1 MKITT
6 VLIGVVGKPSSG
18 KTTFLNALC
27 KTDAKTG
34 NYPFT
39 TIEPNIAFGYHT
51 VPCVC
56 SEFKVECNPKNSKC
70 IKNIRHIP
78 VKIIDVAGLVPG
90 AHEGRGRGNQF
101 LSDLSEADALLHI
114 IDCSGS
120 LDSEG
125 VDIEAG
131 THNPIDDVKFLEE
144 EIDFWL
150 IGILKKNWSKLTRQA
165 SSLRK
170 HAADVLTSQLSG
182 LKINRNNIFNVIK
195 ELKLD
200 NELHRWSDEQLKE
213 FVITIRKKTK
223 PIIVVANKI
232 DRPTSLENFVN
243 LKEYL
248 GEENVIPASALTEL
262 ILQKQTESGKVDY
275 DSYAGQLVPHLDKL
289 SEKEKEIMIKIQ
301 ENILS
306 KFGNTG
312 VQKALSFAINL
323 LDMIVAYPVAD
334 VNTLTDKDG
343 NILPDAFLISKGTT
357 AKNFAGKIHDDLEK
371 GFVCAIDSRTK
382 RKLSDSYEMQN
393 NDVIKIMSS
402 L

>member
-1 MKITT
+1 M
-6 VLIGVVGKPSSG
+6 IGVVGKPSSG

-39 TIEPNIAFGYHT
+39 TIDPNIAFGYYA

-56 SEFKVECNPKNSKC
+56 NEFEVNCNPKNSKC
-70 IKNIRHIP
+70 INKIRYIP

-125 VDIEAG
+125 VDIDAG
-131 THNPIDDVKFLEE
+131 SHSPIEDVKFLEE
-144 EIDFWL
+144 EIDYWL
-150 IGILKKNWSKLTRQA
+150 IGIIKKNWSKLTRHA
-165 SSLRK
+165 SSLSK
-170 HAADVLTSQLSG
+170 QATDVLTNQLSG
-182 LKINRNNIFNVIK
+182 LKISKNEIFNSIQ

-213 FVITIRKKTK
+213 FVTTIRKKTK
-223 PIIVVANKI
+223 PIIIVANKI
-232 DRPTSLENFVN
+232 DRPTSIENFEK

-262 ILQKQTESGKVDY
+262 ILQKQIETGKVIY
-275 DSYAGQLVPHLDKL
+275 DSYTGELNPQEDKL
-289 SEKEKEIMIKIQ
+289 SEKEKEIMIKIK

-306 KFGNTG
+306 KFGQTG
-312 VQKALSFAINL
+312 VQKALFHAVQL

-334 VNTLTDKDG
+334 VNTFTDKDG

-382 RKLSDSYEMQN
+382 RKLSDNYEMKN
-393 NDVIKIMSS
+393 NDVLKIMSS